1 MFYLKYRPHTIAEI
15 DNETPRDVIFSLL
28 KAKQLPHAFLF
39 IGNKG
44 TGKTST
50 ARIFAKSINCLN
62 NAYTGKGTSIEPC
75 NTCAHCKAI
84 DRSTFPDVNEMDAAS
99 NRGINEIKELIRE
112 SSLLPLSGKYRVY
125 IIDEAHMITGDGF
138 NALLKT
144 LEEPPETVIF
154 ILATTNLEKVPKT
167 IVSRCVLVQFGSAKK
182 TEIVHMLKR
191 IALAEKIT
199 VDEKV
204 FELIADHSDLSFRD
218 AAKLFE
224 ELVLSKK
231 TDLAS
236 ASLIIGIHSK
246 DLLYKAIKTR
256 NVPSS
261 LEWVNKYSK
270 TSGSFK
276 TLLEEL
282 LMDLQNHLLFLNK
295 IPGTN
300 TLLSFSLKETVL
312 LMKLINEAYGQ
323 LRNSPIQS
331 IPLEVALIEYYDTMK
346 AVTN

>member
-1 MFYLKYRPHTIAEI
+1 MFYLKYRPRTIAEI
-15 DNETPRDVIFSLL
+15 DNETPRDTILSLL

-62 NAYTGKGTSIEPC
+62 NAFNKKGDAIEPC
-75 NTCAHCKAI
+75 NTCVHCRAI

-99 NRGINEIKELIRE
+99 NRGINEIKGLIRE

-182 TEIVHMLKR
+182 AEIVHMLKR
-191 IALAEKIT
+191 IAAAEKMVI
-199 VDEKV
+199 DEKV
-204 FELIADHSDLSFRD
+204 FQLIADHCDLSFRD

-231 TDLAS
+231 TDFIS
-236 ASLIIGIHSK
+236 ASTVIGIHSK
-246 DLLYKAIKTR
+246 ELLFAAIQSR
-256 NVPSS
+256 NTQET
-261 LEWVNKYSK
+261 LEWINRYSK
-270 TSGSFK
+270 TSGSIK
-276 TLLEEL
+276 ALLEEIL
-282 LMDLQNHLLFLNK
+282 LDLQNHLLFLNK
-295 IPGTN
+295 VPQTT
-300 TLLSFSLKETVL
+300 TLLVFSLKETVL
-312 LMKLINEAYGQ
+312 LMKLINEAYGL

-331 IPLEVALIEYYDTMK
+331 IPLEVALIEYYNTVK
-346 AVTN
+346 S